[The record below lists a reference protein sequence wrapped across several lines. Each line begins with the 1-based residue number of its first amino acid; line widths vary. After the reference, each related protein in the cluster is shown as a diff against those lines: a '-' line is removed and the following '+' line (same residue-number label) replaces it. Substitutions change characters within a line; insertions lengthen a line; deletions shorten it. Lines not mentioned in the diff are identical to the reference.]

1 MYIIKHAGNHND
13 THLNVSGPK
22 TKEAAVIS
30 PAVALPRQYLNLNPP
45 PPQVQSRKTANL
57 LRQKAAAPNPSQGL
71 HLKRKVTPAQN
82 PLPVKKNPPA
92 SLVAARAQRTSEA
105 AVAAVITGKTRSGKK
120 TEKRIRKERSKRRRR
135 RDSVMMK
142 RSSARKKRN

>member
-1 MYIIKHAGNHND
+1 MLYISKHASNHND

-22 TKEAAVIS
+22 TKEAVIS
-30 PAVALPRQYLNLNPP
+30 PAVALPRQHLDLNPP
-45 PPQVQSRKTANL
+45 RKSQKTANL
-57 LRQKAAAPNPSQGL
+57 LRRIAAAPNPSQGL

>member
-1 MYIIKHAGNHND
+1 MYISKHAGNHND

-22 TKEAAVIS
+22 TKEAEI
-30 PAVALPRQYLNLNPP
+30 
-45 PPQVQSRKTANL
+45 KTANL

>member
-1 MYIIKHAGNHND
+1 MYIKKHAGNHND

-22 TKEAAVIS
+22 TKEAVIS
-30 PAVALPRQYLNLNPP
+30 PAVALPRQHLDLNPPP